1 MWYAA
6 IDRVQFFS
14 VTSIKKPLLLYKW
27 TVNIAFKQ
35 FSKLTSDDKYYIW
48 KVVVVRYSYVEGD
61 NRTKIMTSVI
71 RLDGEDNLSRV

>member
-27 TVNIAFKQ
+27 TVNIVFKQ
-35 FSKLTSDDKYYIW
+35 FSKLTSDENTTYGRLRLLDIHMW
-48 KVVVVRYSYVEGD
+48 K
-61 NRTKIMTSVI
+61 KII
-71 RLDGEDNLSRV
+71 AQKL